1 MIGSNQ
7 ITTVCNTS
15 NKIPFSRK
23 LLASGITSI
32 LLASAGFTLIA
43 PSAFA
48 QTSAEVSEDQ
58 VTTVNKNTT
67 KASKDKDIE
76 ELEVTGIRFS
86 QRSALDRKKAAVTM
100 TDSLVAEDIGA
111 FPDKNIAEALQ
122 RIPGVQISRD
132 NGEGSS
138 VSVRGVDPDLLRVE
152 LNSVG
157 VMGMGGSR
165 GVDFRDMASELVK
178 SLDVIKGS
186 EARLTEGGIGGT
198 IQVNTRKP
206 NEFESDFF
214 SVDAEAQYNDLIG
227 DTMPKINLIGVHKF
241 HEKLGVLVN
250 VTASDKTTV
259 LHGVR
264 NTEWAR
270 FADYDGAAEKTSV
283 NPIYADI
290 TEQSGCSGIS
300 VVADRNTCLAQWQE
314 YVPYLPRYGIWER
327 GEERV
332 SANAMVQYA
341 FTDNFSAHLGYTY
354 NERDKSAYDINMQ
367 FETNS
372 AARINP
378 STVVVDDRHNVV
390 GFKTANASVS
400 NRVLDIDWDQ
410 ETSML
415 EAGFEYTQDKFQA
428 LGVIARSTSKQ
439 DIDSRGTTVWAGGIV
454 DMEVTLNREGLP
466 NIDLSNAYILN
477 AADPSDT
484 SYKFDMNDPAS
495 YTGGASYNYRPVTDE
510 TEEDM
515 AKVDFAYNPDAG
527 FFTKFQTG
535 YQYNTQNFSNANYAY
550 NIIRNVGANYNG
562 QVWTIADQVNLIE
575 GRTES
580 TPTFFNH
587 FDLDVYAPS
596 TWQAIDSKAILEEL
610 RAISADNTTR
620 NDLNVSRGNFD
631 VDVETNAIYGQAN
644 FEMAIGSMPLK
655 GNMGV
660 RVVDTNTS
668 ANGDVT
674 IRVWVDQLDEN
685 GNPVINPVTGAYAA
699 PIEDLD
705 HPDTYNGRKTIDEGY
720 TETLPSL
727 NLTLGL
733 IPDELE
739 LFFGAAKV
747 MAHPRIADINV
758 NATCVINDY
767 TQAQIDDL
775 PNTCTAGNPALKP
788 YVANQLD
795 LALTWYPNDDSIVSA
810 AFFSK
815 EMESWIVDPDT
826 QYDVD
831 FLNDGRVWDV
841 RQKYNSSGAKTE
853 GVELQ
858 ASTIFSM
865 LPAPFD
871 GFGGSV
877 NYTYMKAEDVGLF
890 NQISGE
896 ELPFPSQSEDS
907 YNLTAFYETEVWGIR
922 VAYNY
927 RSEYLVRA
935 SDRSGNPLFVSDAGY
950 LDAKFNYNIT
960 DNLKFHIDGRNLTQ
974 ETLHLNSGEGRMA
987 QYDYSGREFAIGIMY
1002 KM

>member
-1 MIGSNQ
+1 MTYFSQ
-7 ITTVCNTS
+7 TKSAQAENTS
-15 NKIPFSRK
+15 IPFSRT
-23 LLASGITSI
+23 LLASGIAMLMAGAS
-32 LLASAGFTLIA
+32 LAVLS

-48 QTSAEVSEDQ
+48 QQAAAATTTADKEIEEVEVS
-58 VTTVNKNTT
+58 
-67 KASKDKDIE
+67 
-76 ELEVTGIRFS
+76 GIRFS

-122 RIPGVQISRD
+122 RIPGVQIGRD

-138 VSVRGVDPDLLRVE
+138 VSVRGVAPDLLRVE

-157 VMGMGGSR
+157 AMGMGGSR

-206 NEFESDFF
+206 NEFEKNFF
-214 SVDAEAQYNDLIG
+214 SADAEVQYNDLIE
-227 DTMPKINLIGVHKF
+227 DAMPKFNAVGVYKF
-241 HEKLGVLVN
+241 NEKLGVLVN
-250 VTASDKTTV
+250 VTASDKDTV
-259 LHGVR
+259 LHGIR

-270 FADYDGAAEKTSV
+270 FADYDGVAEKTSV
-283 NPIYADI
+283 NPKYADI
-290 TEQSGCSGIS
+290 TEQSGCSSIS

-314 YVPYLPRYGIWER
+314 FVPYLPRYGIWAR
-327 GEERV
+327 GEERL
-332 SANAMVQYA
+332 SANTMVQYA
-341 FTDNFSAHLGYTY
+341 FSDNLSAHVSYTY

-390 GFKTANASVS
+390 GFKTANANIS
-400 NRVLDIDWDQ
+400 NRVLDIDWYQ

-415 EAGFEYTQDKFQA
+415 ETGFEYSQDKIFISGIA
-428 LGVIARSTSKQ
+428 ARSTSEQ
-439 DIDSRGTTVWAGGIV
+439 DIDSRGTTAWVGGIV
-454 DMEVTLNREGLP
+454 DMEVTLNQEGLP
-466 NIDLSNAYILN
+466 NVDLSNAYIRN
-477 AADPSDT
+477 AADPTDT

-495 YTGGASYNYRPVTDE
+495 YAGGSSYNYRPVQDE
-510 TEEDM
+510 TQEDM
-515 AKVDFAYNPDAG
+515 AKLDFAFSPDSG

-535 YQYNTQNFSNANYAY
+535 YQYNSQEFSNANFAY

-562 QVWTIADQVNLIE
+562 QIWTISDQVELIE
-575 GRTES
+575 GRTHS
-580 TPTFFNH
+580 TPTFFNN
-587 FDLDVYAPS
+587 FDLSTYAPKS
-596 TWQAIDSKAILEEL
+596 WQAIDSKAFLAEL

-620 NDLNVSRGNFD
+620 NDLNVNRGNFD
-631 VDVETNAIYGQAN
+631 VDVSTNAFYGQAN
-644 FEMAIGSMPLK
+644 FETSIASMPLK
-655 GNMGV
+655 GNLGV
-660 RVVDTNTS
+660 RVVDTKTA

-685 GNPVINPVTGAYAA
+685 GNPLINPITGTYAA
-699 PIEDLD
+699 PVESLD
-705 HPDTYNGRKTIDEGY
+705 HPDTFNGRKTIEEGY

-758 NATCVINDY
+758 NATCVINDHI
-767 TQAQIDDL
+767 QAEIDDL

-788 YVANQLD
+788 YLANQLD
-795 LALTWYPNDDSIVSA
+795 LAITWYPNEDSILSA

-815 EMESWIVDPDT
+815 KMDNWIFDPDT
-826 QYDVD
+826 QLDVD
-831 FLNDGRVWDV
+831 FFNDGRVWDV
-841 RQKYNSSGAKTE
+841 RQKYNQAGATTK

-858 ASTIFSM
+858 ASTMFTM

-871 GFGGSV
+871 GLGGSV

-890 NQISGE
+890 DGITGE
-896 ELPFPSQSEDS
+896 ELPFPEQSQDS
-907 YNLTAFYETEVWGIR
+907 YNITAFYETDTWGLR
-922 VAYNY
+922 VAYNF
-927 RSEYLVRA
+927 RGEYLARA
-935 SDRSGNPLFVSDAGY
+935 TDRSGNPAFVADGGY

-960 DNLKFHIDGRNLTQ
+960 DNFKFHIDGRNLTQ
-974 ETLHLNSGEGRMA
+974 EVLQVNAGPGRMS
-987 QYDYSGREFAIGIMY
+987 QYDYSGREFAIGITY

>member
-1 MIGSNQ
+1 MINFNHVKSSRKTADNL
-7 ITTVCNTS
+7 
-15 NKIPFSRK
+15 PFSRK
-23 LLASGITSI
+23 LLASGIAS
-32 LLASAGFTLIA
+32 LLVAGTGLVSLT
-43 PSAFA
+43 PSALA
-48 QTSAEVSEDQ
+48 QQAASVTNNADKEIIEEVEVS
-58 VTTVNKNTT
+58 
-67 KASKDKDIE
+67 
-76 ELEVTGIRFS
+76 GIRFS

-122 RIPGVQISRD
+122 RIPGVQIGRD

-157 VMGMGGSR
+157 AMGMGGSR

-206 NEFESDFF
+206 NEFENNFF
-214 SVDAEAQYNDLIG
+214 SANGEVQYNDLIG
-227 DTMPKINLIGVHKF
+227 DAMPKTNLIGVYKF
-241 HEKLGVLVN
+241 NEKLGVLVN
-250 VTASDKTTV
+250 VTAADKDTV
-259 LHGVR
+259 LHGIR

-270 FADYDGAAEKTSV
+270 FADYDGDAAKTSV
-283 NPIYADI
+283 NPKYENI
-290 TEQSGCSGIS
+290 TEQSGCSSIS
-300 VVADRNTCLAQWQE
+300 VVADRNVCLAQWQE
-314 YVPYLPRYGIWER
+314 FVPYLPRYGIWARKEDR
-327 GEERV
+327 L
-332 SANAMVQYA
+332 SANTMVQYA
-341 FTDNFSAHLGYTY
+341 FTDSLSAYVGYTY

-372 AARINP
+372 AARLKP
-378 STVVVDDRHNVV
+378 ESVVVDDRKNVV
-390 GFKTANASVS
+390 GFKTRDATVS
-400 NRVLDIDWDQ
+400 NRVLDIDWYQ

-415 EAGFEYTQDKFQA
+415 ETGFEYSQDKFQA
-428 LGVIARSTSKQ
+428 SGVIARSTSEQ

-466 NIDLSNAYILN
+466 NIDLSNAYIRNASDLN
-477 AADPSDT
+477 DT
-484 SYKFDMNDPAS
+484 SNKFDLNNPAS
-495 YTGGASYNYRPVTDE
+495 YSGGAAYNYRPMEDE
-510 TEEDM
+510 TQEDM
-515 AKVDFAYNPDAG
+515 AKLDFAYSPDAG

-535 YQYNTQNFSNANYAY
+535 YQFNTQEFTNANYAY
-550 NIIRNVGANYNG
+550 NIVRNVGANYNG
-562 QVWTIADQVNLIE
+562 QVWSMADQIALIE
-575 GRTES
+575 GRTKS
-580 TPTFFNH
+580 TPDFFKN
-587 FDLDVYAPS
+587 FNLSTYAPS
-596 TWQAIDSKAILEEL
+596 SWQAIDSKAILEEL

-620 NDLNVSRGNFD
+620 NDLNVNRGNFD
-631 VDVETNAIYGQAN
+631 VDVSTNAFYGQAN
-644 FEMAIGSMPLK
+644 FEMQIGSMPLK
-655 GNMGV
+655 GNFGV
-660 RVVDTNTS
+660 RVVDTKTT

-674 IRVWVDQLDEN
+674 IRVMVDQLDAN
-685 GNPVINPVTGAYAA
+685 GNPVVNPVTGAYAA
-699 PIEDLD
+699 PIEAID
-705 HPDTYNGRKTIDEGY
+705 HPDAFNGRKSIKEGY

-775 PNTCTAGNPALKP
+775 PNTCTAGNPALNP

-795 LALTWYPNDDSIVSA
+795 LALTWYPNEDSIVSA

-815 EMESWIVDPDT
+815 KMDNWIFDPDT

-831 FLNDGRVWDV
+831 FFNDGRVWDV
-841 RQKYNSSGAKTE
+841 RQRYNNTGATTK

-858 ASTIFSM
+858 ASTMFTM

-871 GFGGSV
+871 GLGGSV

-890 NQISGE
+890 DGITGE
-896 ELPFPSQSEDS
+896 ELPFPQQSQDS
-907 YNLTAFYETEVWGIR
+907 YNISAFYETDVWGVR
-922 VAYNY
+922 LAYNF
-927 RSEYLVRA
+927 RGEYLWRA
-935 SDRSGNPLFVSDAGY
+935 SDRSGNPLYVDDGGY
-950 LDAKFNYNIT
+950 LDAKFNYNLT
-960 DNLKFHIDGRNLTQ
+960 EKLKFYIDGRNLTK
-974 ETLHLNSGEGRMA
+974 EVLVYNSGEGRMA
-987 QYDYSGREFAIGIMY
+987 QYDYSGREFAIGLTY